1 MKTMLDMTINATL
14 LNWANGRLKTDI
26 EAIEH
31 IEKFGLIPNDGRPRM
46 LQFDLAAI
54 VNILGDF
61 AATNNEVQRIRAFFK
76 KHHIDEIPY
85 DALYK

>member
-1 MKTMLDMTINATL
+1 MTINAVL
-14 LNWANGRLKTDI
+14 LSWANGRLKTDI

-31 IEKFGLIPNDGRPRM
+31 IEEFGFLPNDGRPRM
-46 LQFDLAAI
+46 LQCDLAAI

-61 AATNNEVQRIRAFFK
+61 AEANNEVQRIRAFFK

-85 DALYK
+85 EALYK

>member
-1 MKTMLDMTINATL
+1 MTIKATMLA
-14 LNWANGRLKTDI
+14 WANGRLKTDI

-31 IEKFGLIPNDGRPRM
+31 IEKFGLLPNDGRPRM
-46 LQFDLAAI
+46 LQYDLAAI

-61 AATNNEVQRIRAFFK
+61 ADTNNEVQRIRKFFI

-85 DALYK
+85 DVLYK